1 MANKRT
7 LKKALNQLTS
17 DLAGECFAY
26 AWFHENADA
35 EKINKTLWAIGHTSN
50 ELISRINRGIVE
62 KSPKAVKAH
71 YQAIIRDAQK
81 LPDLLK
87 FE

>member
-7 LKKALNQLTS
+7 LKKAINQLTS
-17 DLAGECFAY
+17 NLAGECYAY
-26 AWFHENADA
+26 AYFHENANLDS
-35 EKINKTLWAIGHTSN
+35 INQTLWALGHTSN
-50 ELISRINRGIVE
+50 ELISRINRGITE
-62 KSPKAVKAH
+62 KNSKAVKAH

>member
-7 LKKALNQLTS
+7 LKKAINQLTS
-17 DLAGECFAY
+17 NLAGECYAY
-26 AWFHENADA
+26 AYFHEDA
-35 EKINKTLWAIGHTSN
+35 NLDTINKTLWALGHTSN

-62 KSPKAVKAH
+62 KNTQAVKAH
-71 YQAIIRDAQK
+71 YKAIIRDAQK
-81 LPDLLK
+81 MPDLLK